1 MESIERLK
9 YPIGKY
15 NPPENIDNDKVR
27 GWIQEINE
35 LPSQLIPLVVDLS
48 DEQLLFTYRPD
59 GWNIRQLIHHIGD
72 SHMSS
77 YVRFKWALTEDNP
90 LIKAYYEERWAE
102 LEDSTRAPI
111 NMSLDFIQ
119 ALHKKWVFLLR
130 SMDENQL
137 ERSFEHPES
146 GRTIQLKWNVGLYAW
161 HGNHHLAHIK
171 LALENG

>member
-1 MESIERLK
+1 MIH
-9 YPIGKY
+9 
-15 NPPENIDNDKVR
+15 

-35 LPSQLIPLVVDLS
+35 LPSQLIPLVVDLD
-48 DEQLLFTYRPD
+48 DEQLQLTYRD
-59 GWNIRQLIHHIGD
+59 DSWNIMQLVHHIGD

-77 YVRFKWALTEDNP
+77 YVRFKWTLTEDNP
-90 LIKAYYEERWAE
+90 LIKAYYEDRWAE

-130 SMDENQL
+130 SMDEKQW
-137 ERSFEHPES
+137 ERSFKHPES
-146 GRTIQLKWNVGLYAW
+146 GHSIQLKWNVGLYAW